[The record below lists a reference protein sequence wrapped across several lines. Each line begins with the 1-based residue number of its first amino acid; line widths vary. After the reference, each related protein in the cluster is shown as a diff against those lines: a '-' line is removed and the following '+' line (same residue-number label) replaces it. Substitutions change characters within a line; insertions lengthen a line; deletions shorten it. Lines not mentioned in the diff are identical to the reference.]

1 MPPSSGGGGGG
12 GGDLTRLF
20 AFRIAGSFIQPDG
33 SPPGGGGSGGGG
45 GGGKERSDSD
55 FLCLDL

>member
-33 SPPGGGGSGGGG
+33 SPPGGGG
-45 GGGKERSDSD
+45 GGKERSDSD